1 MPTSQ
6 RKPMFSY
13 IVGIF
18 QWWHTSKSP
27 LCPHYLGTVSMP
39 TTFSVLTFFKS
50 QVSQEIL
57 GELPSVGRAP
67 FPFEFRG
74 HIISDAARS
83 AVNHLIHIIY
93 IIYIHIL
100 NCIGY
105 IGIRSNIF
113 YGEHASKTRAD
124 QYWSFSACPGN
135 QDLDTSLPQETTTV
149 ASRAHHLHPAPM
161 HSPNT
166 QVSSRWLAPLATR
179 APRHF
184 W

>member
-93 IIYIHIL
+93 NIYIHIL

-135 QDLDTSLPQETTTV
+135 QDLD
-149 ASRAHHLHPAPM
+149 
-161 HSPNT
+161 SPNT